1 MIASKD
7 CWKFGLLEVWIAG
20 SLDCW
25 KFGLLEVLH
34 VRSLPPQADAS
45 VGLDLRTECLSNQG
59 LSTQMISHDI
69 GLSPVLDVSQNACQT
84 RV

>member
-69 GLSPVLDVSQNACQT
+69 A
-84 RV
+84 